1 MCWFKPWQKT
11 TWRDRRL
18 DLRQSVLTD
27 SILALSCCIFS
38 GRSIWLGIWGH
49 LFAQSRYMGRIA
61 ALRGKTADGCDGP
74 EA

>member
-18 DLRQSVLTD
+18 GLRQGVLAD
-27 SILALSCCIFS
+27 SILALSYCIFS
-38 GRSIWLGIWGH
+38 GRGIGLGGH
-49 LFAQSRYMGRIA
+49 LFAQGRYVGRIA